1 MSAHCLG
8 QFDGRPELMAKLV
21 QPDIPPTPAGHALVR
36 TSDGM
41 LWHLPVISVAKAKER
56 DPRLQVLHV
65 ENWRN

>member
-1 MSAHCLG
+1 MNLD
-8 QFDGRPELMAKLV
+8 QFEGRRKLTAKLV

-36 TSDGM
+36 TSDGA
-41 LWHLPVISVAKAKER
+41 LWHLPAFNVAKAKAR